1 MGLHKKKKKPLS
13 NIINI
18 NILTRHKIYVVKRA
32 FWTSGAKGAGV
43 QAPIA
48 PPLCMCL
55 GKQFLY
61 GLDCSLAYLLSK

>member
-1 MGLHKKKKKPLS
+1 MGLHKKKKKTLS

-48 PPLCMCL
+48 PPPLYVP
-55 GKQFLY
+55 GKTI
-61 GLDCSLAYLLSK
+61 SLWT